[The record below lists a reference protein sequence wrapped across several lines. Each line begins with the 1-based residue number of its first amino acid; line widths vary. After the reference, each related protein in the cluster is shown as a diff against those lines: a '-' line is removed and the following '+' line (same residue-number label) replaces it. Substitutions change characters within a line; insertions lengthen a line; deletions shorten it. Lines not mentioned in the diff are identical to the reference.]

1 MRSCPILVDLEGDAI
16 FGINVQLVGC
26 SSEIAMLRI
35 LHFLPIEF
43 LKQSSYSSHNLH
55 ERERCDG
62 STLPRS
68 TDEGRL

>member
-1 MRSCPILVDLEGDAI
+1 MPTREENILHILGEAEEP
-16 FGINVQLVGC
+16 LLAT
-26 SSEIAMLRI
+26 EIAEHLNSELR
-35 LHFLPIEF
+35 PD
-43 LKQSSYSSHNLH
+43 SAYSTVEVAKYEKHIH